1 MFDYGVELGIDRVRV
16 ALINVTHYILYGFGE
31 LVQVVQVPSN
41 PQKVRLNLYLS

>member
-31 LVQVVQVPSN
+31 LMQARKSTLKLRTVE
-41 PQKVRLNLYLS
+41 LL